1 MNLSC
6 FSYRGPAT
14 AGDILLKTS
23 LRLLPSL
30 VTRRQL
36 HLGSVPASADPWM
49 SMAGDGGSRN
59 SRSDDMPVKKG
70 EYIYIYER
78 ENRIEYFIAYAIGP

>member
-6 FSYRGPAT
+6 FSYRGLAT

-23 LRLLPSL
+23 RRLLPSL

-36 HLGSVPASADPWM
+36 HLGCVPGSADPWM
-49 SMAGDGGSRN
+49 SMAGDAGSLN
-59 SRSDDMPVKKG
+59 SHSDDTPVKKG
-70 EYIYIYER
+70 EYIYMR
-78 ENRIEYFIAYAIGP
+78 ENRIEYFIAYAIDR